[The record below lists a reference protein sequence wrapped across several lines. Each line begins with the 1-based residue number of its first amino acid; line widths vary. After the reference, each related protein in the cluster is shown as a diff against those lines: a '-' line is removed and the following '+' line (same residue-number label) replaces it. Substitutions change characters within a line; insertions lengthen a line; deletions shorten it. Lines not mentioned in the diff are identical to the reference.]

1 LGPDDQSTVLETGLE
16 RGIPLYAKLCQF
28 ATEECW
34 MVDASLAAN
43 HLLIA
48 LESLTLHL
56 LRSSLD
62 PGMVDIIFSQLMPW
76 TNGKEG
82 PMRRAAL
89 TLLRLAFTTF
99 VREVEF
105 EPGAPT
111 RFGQGHI
118 MIARVSLLLQANQ
131 STQTNSNLILDHA
144 SLYGSGVRRP

>member
-1 LGPDDQSTVLETGLE
+1 MLETGLE

-28 ATEECW
+28 AMEECW
-34 MVDASLAAN
+34 MIDASLAAN

-48 LESLTLHL
+48 LESLILHL
-56 LRSSLD
+56 LRSSPD

-76 TNGKEG
+76 ANGQEG

-89 TLLRLAFTTF
+89 TLLRLTLTTF

-111 RFGQGHI
+111 RFGQGHF
-118 MIARVSLLLQANQ
+118 MIARVSSLLQANGC
-131 STQTNSNLILDHA
+131 TKVN
-144 SLYGSGVRRP
+144 